1 MRPLAGLRVLDIA
14 TYIAAPY
21 CATLFAEFGAEVI
34 KVEMPGGEPMRR
46 FGSRVEC
53 GETLVWLSEARN
65 KRCVTLNLKSE
76 QGQAI
81 FRRLAAKADVITENF
96 RTGTLERWGLGY
108 ERLAEENPGLIMLR
122 VTGYG
127 QTGPYAKRP
136 GFGRIANAFGGIAY
150 LAGDPDR
157 PPATPGS
164 ATLADYMSGLYGAF
178 GVMLALRA
186 REQSGRGQVVDMAL
200 YESIFRILDELAPAY
215 DQFGYIRERMG
226 AGTVNVVPHSHYP
239 TADGRWVAIA
249 CTNDKIF
256 ARLARAM
263 GRADLAGDGP
273 YGTITEREAARSD
286 VDHLV
291 TAWTSAHTSEEV
303 IRRCDE
309 AEVPCG
315 PVAAI
320 DELFDNPQY
329 AARENIA
336 RIQDSRVGEL
346 AVPNVVPRL
355 TETPGGV
362 DHLGAGVG
370 AHNDQVYRE
379 WLGLDE
385 ADLNALRRD
394 GVI

>member
-1 MRPLAGLRVLDIA
+1 
-14 TYIAAPY
+14 
-21 CATLFAEFGAEVI
+21 
-34 KVEMPGGEPMRR
+34 MRR